1 MDSIGS
7 EAMMG
12 KESGARGK
20 LLLID
25 GNSVLYRAFY
35 GVPLLSTASGL
46 YTNAVYGFAMMLLKL
61 LADEQPTHVAV
72 AFDKGK
78 VTFRHSEFPEYKGK
92 RQATPQEL
100 SGQFQMARDLLGYF
114 RIPALELETYE
125 ADDIIGTLATAAK
138 SAEFDVFVVSGDKDL
153 LQLVSDH
160 ITAGMTRKGTTDIV
174 RYDPAAVFE
183 RYTLHPSQII
193 DLKGLM
199 GDSSDNIPGVPG
211 VGEKTAIKLLGA
223 YGSMEAVLDHID
235 EISGQ
240 KLQERLRENREL
252 ALLSKRLATIYC
264 QVPLTLGPDDLRY
277 GGYEL
282 DDVKAA
288 FRQYEFR
295 SLLSRVPAWKGAGA
309 TAPEAGLSP
318 RTGTMTQAEAAM
330 PKTGRGASQTGREA
344 PQTEAMQSGATP
356 RTGDLDLSVRGAAS
370 ATTPDAG
377 GLAAADGADAY
388 VAGAAPVGSC
398 DAVTGA
404 DASVDIVSLAEFGQR
419 ASGITDIAAVLFD
432 LQGDYQT
439 GAWRGMAIAHQDDAF
454 YVPLSDELLR
464 AAETKDVLK
473 AFLNNGADKIVF
485 DGKALMVRGVLTGLA
500 PTPEQVCPRM
510 FDTLLASYLIH
521 TSEGEPDLLD
531 VLEKAL
537 PEEDMPESLREAME
551 SKGDGTEWAHIE
563 CARRLLRAHG
573 VLQTMLDDYKLA
585 SLYEQVEAPL
595 AVVLAGLELYGVRL
609 DAPRLETI
617 GRELAAGIDRLTAQ
631 IYELAGHPFN
641 INSTKQLGEILFDK
655 MGLPPVKKTKT
666 GFSTSADVLEKLAPH
681 SEIVSLIL
689 EYRQLAKLQST
700 YVEGLLRVVR
710 APGSRVHTS
719 FHQAMTATGRLSS
732 ADPNLQNIPIRM
744 EEGRRLRQAF
754 VPSHPEWL
762 IVSADYSQVE
772 LRILAHL
779 SQDGA
784 LIDAFMHDMDI
795 HTRTASDVF
804 EVPLERVTPL
814 MRRQAKAVNFG
825 IVYGISDYGLSQ
837 NLNISRAQAAD
848 FIVQYFAKFPGVK
861 RYMEESVEQA
871 RERGYAETALGRRRY
886 LPQIRS
892 RNFNE
897 RSFAER
903 TAMNTPI
910 QGTAADIIKIAM
922 VKLGAFLRTEGLRAR
937 MLLQVHDELI
947 FECPEEELSI
957 LSDQVRSAMEGAV
970 ELSVPLKVDLHAGS
984 TWYDAK

>member
-1 MDSIGS
+1 LAGLDSEKIL
-7 EAMMG
+7 
-12 KESGARGK
+12 KKTDGARGK

-46 YTNAVYGFAMMLLKL
+46 YTNAVYGLAMMLLKL
-61 LADEQPTHVAV
+61 LADERPTHVAV

-78 VTFRHSEFPEYKGK
+78 ITFRHSEFPEYKGK

-125 ADDIIGTLATAAK
+125 ADDIIGTLATAAR
-138 SAEFDVFVVSGDKDL
+138 SDDFDVFVVSGDKDL

-183 RYTLHPSQII
+183 RYSLTPKQII

-223 YGSMEAVLDHID
+223 YGSVETVLDHIA
-235 EISGQ
+235 EISGN
-240 KLQERLRENREL
+240 KLQERLRDNREL
-252 ALLSKRLATIYC
+252 ALLSKRLATINC
-264 QVPLTLGPDDLRY
+264 QVPLQLGPADLRY
-277 GGYEL
+277 EGYVVDE
-282 DDVKAA
+282 VKAA

-295 SLLSRVPAWKGAGA
+295 SLLARIPAWNGAGA
-309 TAPEAGLSP
+309 NPTVDAHSGVEANPAAGVGQGVEADSGGNAITARDAN
-318 RTGTMTQAEAAM
+318 QAEDATTA
-330 PKTGRGASQTGREA
+330 RDAD
-344 PQTEAMQSGATP
+344 SGA
-356 RTGDLDLSVRGAAS
+356 G
-370 ATTPDAG
+370 
-377 GLAAADGADAY
+377 ADGFANDH
-388 VAGAAPVGSC
+388 VVSWEEFSQRVQG
-398 DAVTGA
+398 VT
-404 DASVDIVSLAEFGQR
+404 DVF
-419 ASGITDIAAVLFD
+419 AVLID
-432 LQGDYQT
+432 LQGSYQT
-439 GAWRGMAIAHQDDAF
+439 GTWRGLAIAHRDDAF
-454 YVPLSDELLR
+454 YVPLSDEQLR
-464 AAETKDVLK
+464 DAEMKNALG
-473 AFLNNGADKIVF
+473 AFLKNDAVKVVF
-485 DGKALMVRGVLTGLA
+485 DSKALMVRGVLAGLA
-500 PTPEQVCPRM
+500 QTPEQVCPHM

-521 TSEGEPDLLD
+521 TSEGEPDLLA

-537 PEEDMPESLREAME
+537 PEEEVPEALREALE
-551 SKGDGTEWAHIE
+551 SAGAGAAWAHIE
-563 CARRLLRAHG
+563 CARRLLRAYG
-573 VLQTMLDDYKLA
+573 ALRKMLDDYELTP
-585 SLYEQVEAPL
+585 LYEQVEAPL
-595 AVVLAGLELYGVRL
+595 AIVLAELELYGVRL
-609 DAPRLETI
+609 DVSRLETI
-617 GRELAAGIDRLTAQ
+617 GGELATGIERLTAQ

-641 INSTKQLGEILFDK
+641 INSTKQLGEILFDQ

-666 GFSTSADVLEKLAPH
+666 GYSTSADVLEKLAPH

-710 APGSRVHTS
+710 EPQSRVHTS

-754 VPSHPEWL
+754 VPTDREWL

-779 SQDGA
+779 SQDEA
-784 LIDAFMHDMDI
+784 LIDAFLHDIDV

-804 EVPLERVTPL
+804 EVPLERVTSL

-848 FIVQYFAKFPGVK
+848 FITQYFAKFPGVK
-861 RYMEESVEQA
+861 QYMEESVEQA
-871 RERGYAETALGRRRY
+871 RERGYAETVLGRRRY

-922 VKLGAFLRTEGLRAR
+922 VKLGALLRTTELKAR
-937 MLLQVHDELI
+937 MLLQVHDELL
-947 FECPEEELSI
+947 FECPVEELSI
-957 LSDQVRSAMEGAV
+957 LSDHVRNAMEGAV
-970 ELSVPLKVDLHAGS
+970 DLSVPLKVDLHAGP

>member
-1 MDSIGS
+1 MAGLDSEKIL
-7 EAMMG
+7 
-12 KESGARGK
+12 KKTDGARGK

-46 YTNAVYGFAMMLLKL
+46 YTNAVYGLAMMLLKL
-61 LADEQPTHVAV
+61 LADERPTHVAV

-78 VTFRHSEFPEYKGK
+78 ITFRHSEFPEYKGK

-125 ADDIIGTLATAAK
+125 ADDIIGTLATAAR
-138 SAEFDVFVVSGDKDL
+138 SDDFDVFVVSGDKDL

-183 RYTLHPSQII
+183 RYSLTPKQII

-223 YGSMEAVLDHID
+223 YGSVETVLDHIA
-235 EISGQ
+235 EISGN
-240 KLQERLRENREL
+240 KLQERLRDNREL
-252 ALLSKRLATIYC
+252 ALLSKRLATINC
-264 QVPLTLGPDDLRY
+264 QVPLQLGPADLRY
-277 GGYEL
+277 EGYVVDE
-282 DDVKAA
+282 VKAA

-295 SLLSRVPAWKGAGA
+295 SLLARIPAWNGAGA
-309 TAPEAGLSP
+309 NPTVDAHSGVEANPAAGVGQGVEADSGGNAITARDAN
-318 RTGTMTQAEAAM
+318 QAEDATTA
-330 PKTGRGASQTGREA
+330 RDAD
-344 PQTEAMQSGATP
+344 SGA
-356 RTGDLDLSVRGAAS
+356 G
-370 ATTPDAG
+370 
-377 GLAAADGADAY
+377 ADGFANDH
-388 VAGAAPVGSC
+388 VVSWEEFSQRVQG
-398 DAVTGA
+398 VT
-404 DASVDIVSLAEFGQR
+404 DVF
-419 ASGITDIAAVLFD
+419 AVLID
-432 LQGDYQT
+432 LQGSYQT
-439 GAWRGMAIAHQDDAF
+439 GTWRGLAIAHRDDAF
-454 YVPLSDELLR
+454 YVPLSDEQLR
-464 AAETKDVLK
+464 DAEMKNALG
-473 AFLNNGADKIVF
+473 AFLKNDAVKVVF
-485 DGKALMVRGVLTGLA
+485 DSKALMVRGVLAGLA
-500 PTPEQVCPRM
+500 QTPEQVCPHM

-521 TSEGEPDLLD
+521 TSEGEPDLLA

-537 PEEDMPESLREAME
+537 PEEEVPEALREALE
-551 SKGDGTEWAHIE
+551 SAGAGAAWAHIE
-563 CARRLLRAHG
+563 CARRLLRAYG
-573 VLQTMLDDYKLA
+573 ALRKMLDDYELTP
-585 SLYEQVEAPL
+585 LYEQVEAPL
-595 AVVLAGLELYGVRL
+595 AIVLAELELYGVRL
-609 DAPRLETI
+609 DVSRLETI
-617 GRELAAGIDRLTAQ
+617 GGELATGIERLTAQ

-641 INSTKQLGEILFDK
+641 INSTKQLGEILFDQ

-666 GFSTSADVLEKLAPH
+666 GYSTSADVLEKLAPH

-710 APGSRVHTS
+710 EPQSRVHTS

-754 VPSHPEWL
+754 VPTDREWL

-779 SQDGA
+779 SQDEA
-784 LIDAFMHDMDI
+784 LIDAFLHDIDV

-804 EVPLERVTPL
+804 EVPLERVTSL

-848 FIVQYFAKFPGVK
+848 FITQYFAKFPGVK
-861 RYMEESVEQA
+861 QYMEESVEQA
-871 RERGYAETALGRRRY
+871 RERGYAETVLGRRRY

-922 VKLGAFLRTEGLRAR
+922 VKLGALLRTTELKAR
-937 MLLQVHDELI
+937 MLLQVHDELL
-947 FECPEEELSI
+947 FECPVEELSI
-957 LSDQVRSAMEGAV
+957 LSDHVRNAMEGAV
-970 ELSVPLKVDLHAGS
+970 DLSVPLKVDLHAGP

>member
-1 MDSIGS
+1 MAGLDSEKIL
-7 EAMMG
+7 
-12 KESGARGK
+12 KKTDGARGK

-46 YTNAVYGFAMMLLKL
+46 YTNAVYGLAMMLLKL
-61 LADEQPTHVAV
+61 LADERPTHVAV

-78 VTFRHSEFPEYKGK
+78 ITFRHSEFPEYKGK
-92 RQATPQEL
+92 RQATPEEL

-125 ADDIIGTLATAAK
+125 ADDIIGTLATAAR
-138 SAEFDVFVVSGDKDL
+138 SDDFDVFVVSGDKDL

-183 RYTLHPSQII
+183 RYSLTPKQII

-223 YGSMEAVLDHID
+223 YGSVETVLDHIT
-235 EISGQ
+235 EISGN
-240 KLQERLRENREL
+240 KLQERLRDNREL
-252 ALLSKRLATIYC
+252 ALLSKRLATINC
-264 QVPLTLGPDDLRY
+264 QVPLQLGPADLRY
-277 GGYEL
+277 EGYVVDE
-282 DDVKAA
+282 VKAA

-295 SLLSRVPAWKGAGA
+295 SLLARIPAWNGAGA
-309 TAPEAGLSP
+309 GQGVDAARDADSGGNAITARDAN
-318 RTGTMTQAEAAM
+318 QAEDATTA
-330 PKTGRGASQTGREA
+330 RDAD
-344 PQTEAMQSGATP
+344 SGA
-356 RTGDLDLSVRGAAS
+356 G
-370 ATTPDAG
+370 
-377 GLAAADGADAY
+377 ADGFANDQ
-388 VAGAAPVGSC
+388 V
-398 DAVTGA
+398 
-404 DASVDIVSLAEFGQR
+404 VSWEEFGRRVQ
-419 ASGITDIAAVLFD
+419 GVTDVFAVLVD
-432 LQGDYQT
+432 LQGSYQT
-439 GAWRGMAIAHQDDAF
+439 GTWRGLAIAHRDDAF
-454 YVPLSDELLR
+454 YVPLSDELLLD
-464 AAETKDVLK
+464 AETRNALG
-473 AFLNNGADKIVF
+473 AFLKNDAVKVVF
-485 DGKALMVRGVLTGLA
+485 DSKALMVRGVLAGLA
-500 PTPEQVCPRM
+500 QTPEQVCPHL
-510 FDTLLASYLIH
+510 FDTLLVSYLIH
-521 TSEGEPDLLD
+521 TSEGEPDLLA

-537 PEEDMPESLREAME
+537 PEEEVPEALREALE
-551 SKGDGTEWAHIE
+551 AAGAGAATAWAHIE
-563 CARRLLRAHG
+563 CARRLLRAYG
-573 VLQTMLDDYKLA
+573 ALRKTLDDYELNP
-585 SLYEQVEAPL
+585 LYEQVEAPL
-595 AVVLAGLELYGVRL
+595 AIVLAELELYGVRL
-609 DAPRLETI
+609 DVSRLETI
-617 GRELAAGIDRLTAQ
+617 GGELATGIERLTAQ

-641 INSTKQLGEILFDK
+641 INSTKQLGEILFDQ

-666 GFSTSADVLEKLAPH
+666 GYSTSADVLEKLAPH

-710 APGSRVHTS
+710 EPQSRVHTS

-732 ADPNLQNIPIRM
+732 ADPNLQNIPVRM

-754 VPSHPEWL
+754 VPTDPEWL

-784 LIDAFMHDMDI
+784 LIDAFQHDIDV

-804 EVPLERVTPL
+804 EVPLERVTSL

-848 FIVQYFAKFPGVK
+848 FITQYFAKFPGVK
-861 RYMEESVEQA
+861 QYMEQSVEQA
-871 RERGYAETALGRRRY
+871 RERGYAETVLGRRRY

-922 VKLGAFLRTEGLRAR
+922 VKLGALLRTTELKAR
-937 MLLQVHDELI
+937 MLLQVHDELL
-947 FECPEEELSI
+947 FECPVEELSI
-957 LSDQVRSAMEGAV
+957 LSDHVRNAMEGAV
-970 ELSVPLKVDLHAGS
+970 ELSVPLKVDLHAGP